1 MKQISSF
8 FIVFMISFN
17 LLYAGKMESGEL
29 QKKGVNEISA
39 TQLHQM
45 LKKKDFTL
53 INVHIPYA
61 GEIPNT
67 DMFIPYDEI
76 IGHLNELAD
85 KNQKIVLYCRSD
97 HMSTIAAETL
107 TQKGYSNLY
116 NLKGGMNAWRAAGYR
131 LLEKRSSKYKSDNL

>member
-1 MKQISSF
+1 
-8 FIVFMISFN
+8 
-17 LLYAGKMESGEL
+17 MESGEL